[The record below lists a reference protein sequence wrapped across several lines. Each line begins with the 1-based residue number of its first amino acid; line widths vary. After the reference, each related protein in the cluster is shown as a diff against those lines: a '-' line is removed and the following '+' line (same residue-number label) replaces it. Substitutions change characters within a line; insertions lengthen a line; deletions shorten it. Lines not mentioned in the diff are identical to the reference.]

1 MKKANLNLIRRML
14 KEALSFYTYLKNSN
28 KKWVFKSKSG
38 NYPSNYD
45 PRKHSKAAVT
55 EDAKQE
61 VSFWLA
67 ELKAERDCL
76 DRS

>member
-1 MKKANLNLIRRML
+1 MSKANMNLIRRML

-45 PRKHSKAAVT
+45 PESIQRLQSRKMQSK
-55 EDAKQE
+55 KFLSGLQN
-61 VSFWLA
+61 
-67 ELKAERDCL
+67 
-76 DRS
+76 